1 MFIWQV
7 WLPIYL
13 LWSENQQTKN
23 PGKIIKNVG
32 SSKDSDSTGPKVLGT
47 CILKNCIYIYSFIFG
62 CAKALLLCRLFCSC
76 GKCWLLSIC
85 GAQASRCSG
94 FSCCGAWAPGTR
106 DSVVV
111 DTGLV
116 AKWHVGILLEQGSN
130 PCRLHWQAE
139 SQPLDH

>member
-1 MFIWQV
+1 MSDSFRPHGLYNLWNFLGQNTAVGSLSLLQGVFPIQGSNPG
-7 WLPIYL
+7 LPHRRQILYQL
-13 LWSENQQTKN
+13 SHKGTNN

-94 FSCCGAWAPGTR
+94 FSCCGAW
-106 DSVVV
+106 
-111 DTGLV
+111 L
-116 AKWHVGILLEQGSN
+116 
-130 PCRLHWQAE
+130 
-139 SQPLDH
+139 